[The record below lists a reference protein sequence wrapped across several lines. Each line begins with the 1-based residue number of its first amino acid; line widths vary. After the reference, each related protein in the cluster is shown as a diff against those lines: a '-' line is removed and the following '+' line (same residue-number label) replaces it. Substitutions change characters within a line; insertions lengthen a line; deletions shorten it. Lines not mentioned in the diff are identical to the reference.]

1 MKKIGK
7 KVIIQAPYIDQSV
20 RYPTGCESVSAVML
34 LQYLGIDITVDG
46 FIETYLEKRD
56 FEERDGVLF
65 GPDPRK
71 YFCGSPYD
79 EDAFGCYAPVI
90 VNALEKVF
98 LDVESGKCSTKHE
111 TAAYRVV
118 DETGTPLEELVIKY
132 IDHGMP
138 VICWACIDMREPVTG
153 PQWHFFETAAGRTP
167 DGIFTWI
174 SNEHCML
181 LVGYDEENYYFNDPH
196 NGNGLTGY
204 PREITEK
211 RHRAQYMQAV
221 GVIKAI

>member
-79 EDAFGCYAPVI
+79 EDAFGCYAP
-90 VNALEKVF
+90 
-98 LDVESGKCSTKHE
+98 
-111 TAAYRVV
+111 
-118 DETGTPLEELVIKY
+118 
-132 IDHGMP
+132 
-138 VICWACIDMREPVTG
+138 
-153 PQWHFFETAAGRTP
+153 
-167 DGIFTWI
+167 GI
-174 SNEHCML
+174 
-181 LVGYDEENYYFNDPH
+181 
-196 NGNGLTGY
+196 
-204 PREITEK
+204 
-211 RHRAQYMQAV
+211 
-221 GVIKAI
+221 